1 MDAPVH
7 GDQLFVKIINYYKFR
22 FNNFKYNKIFTIII
36 IMPYTQNVGFPSL
49 TPTYGLGSRGRT
61 GSAVLISSPRN
72 KIGNQ
77 GRIYYWMKSHG
88 QGYQYIQFL
97 IKVLGNPRD

>member
-1 MDAPVH
+1 M
-7 GDQLFVKIINYYKFR
+7 Q
-22 FNNFKYNKIFTIII
+22 
-36 IMPYTQNVGFPSL
+36 YTRNVGFPSL

-77 GRIYYWMKSHG
+77 GRIYYWMKSRG
-88 QGYQYIQFL
+88 QGYEYIQFL
-97 IKVLGNPRD
+97 LKVLGNPRN